1 MDIFSLQNLP
11 FYLVAAVM
19 LGGAVWT
26 VSSPNILHAAIGLIT
41 TFFATALL
49 YLLLNAEF
57 IALAQVTVYIG
68 GVLIFVVFTIL
79 LTTQLGEKQW
89 PNSWKKLA
97 VSGLIS
103 LVVFSIFAR
112 VLVSMTATLQQQTP
126 NHQDYASLLNIGTR
140 LLSAKVGGYVVP
152 FEVMSILLLSC
163 MIGAI
168 VITRRPGE
176 VEQNDMEAEA

>member
-1 MDIFSLQNLP
+1 
-11 FYLVAAVM
+11 M
-19 LGGAVWT
+19 LAGAIWT

-41 TFFATALL
+41 TFFATAIL

-57 IALAQVTVYIG
+57 IALTQVTVYIG

-89 PNSWKKLA
+89 PNSWKKL
-97 VSGLIS
+97 VLSGLVS
-103 LVVFSIFAR
+103 LIVFSIFAR
-112 VLVSMTATLQQQTP
+112 VLLSMAAQLQQTS
-126 NHQDYASLLNIGTR
+126 NNQDYASLLNIGTR
-140 LLSAKVGGYVVP
+140 LLSTKVGGYVLP
-152 FEVMSILLLSC
+152 FELMSILLLSC

-176 VEQNDMEAEA
+176 LEQSEAEAES